1 MFVIIISI
9 SDSVRAQAE
18 ISVKDTLAVLWTS
31 GDPDVAEKVCLMYTH
46 AALKYKW
53 FKQVI
58 LIVWGPSAKL
68 LSENKSLQDK
78 IKGMIPGMGDAK
90 IPEGLME
97 NQQEALHYRR
107 ILRLYQKDMV
117 YLVKPKTLRYWLK
130 SIALRDVNDVMT
142 DLVNSGY

>member
-1 MFVIIISI
+1 MNTRSTVCYLLMFVIIISI

-18 ISVKDTLAVLWTS
+18 ISAASKDTLAVLWTS

-46 AALKYKW
+46 AAFKYKW

-78 IKGMIPGMGDAK
+78 IKEMIADGVYVQACVVCADSYDVSDDLRKMGIEVIGMG
-90 IPEGLME
+90 
-97 NQQEALHYRR
+97 
-107 ILRLYQKDMV
+107 
-117 YLVKPKTLRYWLK
+117 KPLTNYLK
-130 SIALRDVNDVMT
+130 SGYSIMT
-142 DLVNSGY
+142 F